1 MFMTQFYP
9 KRAILL
15 VLFVCTL
22 LFAACGG
29 SEETPTPAPTVAPP
43 APTDTPLPP
52 TNTPAAANTPVS
64 SQAST
69 TVTKTASVSTTD
81 AITKATAL
89 TNTGSVSASSTA
101 TNAAA
106 APVSPLAQPQSPL
119 QSSAAPGQ
127 PPTPKNKAGT
137 GAIVGRLLSKATG
150 QPLNQAIVRLAD
162 VVCPSKVQDKHKE
175 CISALDT
182 AQSPGTFT
190 DANGY
195 FVFANLEPHD
205 YVVMMS
211 NMMNELTKIKDESG
225 PIIWTVTADKV
236 LNIGEFKLD
245 AQ

>member
-1 MFMTQFYP
+1 MFMIQFYP

-15 VLFVCTL
+15 VLLVCAL

-29 SEETPTPAPTVAPP
+29 SEETPTPAPTAPP

-52 TNTPAAANTPVS
+52 TNTPAATNATVNN
-64 SQAST
+64 QAST
-69 TVTKTASVSTTD
+69 TVTESASISTAGAVTN
-81 AITKATAL
+81 AAAL

-119 QSSAAPGQ
+119 SPAAAPAE
-127 PPTPKNKAGT
+127 PPTPTNKAGT

-162 VVCPSKVQDKHKE
+162 VVCPSTVKDKHKE

-211 NMMNELTKIKDESG
+211 NMMNELTKLKDESG